1 MFNFIK
7 KLLGFGSSANLRQL
21 IADGAFLVDVRTPG
35 EFAQGHVQGSVN
47 IPLNT
52 VGAQLNKFQNKK
64 HIIVFC
70 QSGMRSSQAKSIL
83 TQNGIVNVTNGG
95 GWQSVNQI
103 VQQNR
108 NK

>member
-52 VGAQLNKFQNKK
+52 VGAQLKKFQNKK
-64 HIIVFC
+64 RC
-70 QSGMRSSQAKSIL
+70 PRLLSSRIL
-83 TQNGIVNVTNGG
+83 LLKIWPFNTRLIWTNCRMF
-95 GWQSVNQI
+95 QE
-103 VQQNR
+103 
-108 NK
+108 